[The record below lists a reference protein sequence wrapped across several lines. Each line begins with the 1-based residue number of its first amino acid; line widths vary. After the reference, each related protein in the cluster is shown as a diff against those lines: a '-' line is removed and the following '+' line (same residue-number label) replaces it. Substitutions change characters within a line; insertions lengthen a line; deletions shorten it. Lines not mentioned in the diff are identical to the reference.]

1 MNAGGTYS
9 AAARA
14 WNLRRRSSSAV
25 GFAGRAALACGVVE
39 LRPRVLDDAAA
50 LDDALAV
57 EGLRLLI
64 AGCARSAALLTG
76 GDRTREPSFWT
87 REYTGAARL
96 GMKVTMGWGVAT
108 APKRGACWAGM
119 AAKRRAIK
127 GQQLKRPVPSS
138 PPAMSTVMQ
147 SPSPFPLECRPIL
160 SALRRATTF
169 NEDSVPN
176 YFYFSEIGAPSFP
189 DARNTGF
196 AAFHESL
203 GLLGPFARE
212 YPLGQRTQV
221 RDTADFLRARAR
233 LLASLAA
240 IYAVAGFRDRIR
252 LAAVKAARADVDAAL
267 ELMTDEFVD
276 AWGPSRVRG
285 ARARRQQ
292 ALMVVARREDRAAAQ
307 QAYWATRLAAVEAP
321 VPALSADDGDDVAAG
336 TSNNATVGTGTTTT
350 VGMGWGTD
358 TMTNTW
364 GTGWGTGWGWGWVP
378 HRRQRRAPRVW
389 PLRSWSR
396 HMGRTARPP
405 ARYGPRRRRMRVGPP
420 TFDEPFMRRLTALLA
435 RLGRRVLA
443 RSLVE

>member
-39 LRPRVLDDAAA
+39 LRPRVLDDA
-50 LDDALAV
+50 
-57 EGLRLLI
+57 GSI
-64 AGCARSAALLTG
+64 G
-76 GDRTREPSFWT
+76 
-87 REYTGAARL
+87 
-96 GMKVTMGWGVAT
+96 
-108 APKRGACWAGM
+108 
-119 AAKRRAIK
+119 RRARGRGFAFAYSRLRPLCGAFDGRGRLDGDGVVGPHK
-127 GQQLKRPVPSS
+127 GAVILDQGVHWRRTVGDEGDDGLGRRDRSEGPVPSS

-176 YFYFSEIGAPSFP
+176 YFYFSEIGAPSNTPPSFP

-252 LAAVKAARADVDAAL
+252 LAAVKAARADVDA
-267 ELMTDEFVD
+267 DEFVD

-378 HRRQRRAPRVW
+378 HRRQRCAPRVW

-405 ARYGPRRRRMRVGPP
+405 ARYGPRRRRMRVSPP

-443 RSLVE
+443 RGLVE